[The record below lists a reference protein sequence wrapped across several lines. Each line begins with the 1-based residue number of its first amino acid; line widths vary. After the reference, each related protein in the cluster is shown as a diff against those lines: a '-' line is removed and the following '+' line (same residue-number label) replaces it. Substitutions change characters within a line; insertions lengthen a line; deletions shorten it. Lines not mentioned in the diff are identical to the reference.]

1 MDQRDLDGS
10 PLEPEDLTGDDPS
23 ISETPRAGVE
33 EANTSPETIV
43 GTHEGKVS
51 DESSKISRDPLGR
64 GPEKIKKFI
73 FLGEDTARE
82 GEDMEIET
90 PRPDLKKERVE
101 EEDEKF
107 VLEVSNEPEEVG
119 MNQGASPSRGEK
131 SKK

>member
-51 DESSKISRDPLGR
+51 DESSKISHHKHDIANTQPL
-64 GPEKIKKFI
+64 
-73 FLGEDTARE
+73 
-82 GEDMEIET
+82 
-90 PRPDLKKERVE
+90 
-101 EEDEKF
+101 
-107 VLEVSNEPEEVG
+107 
-119 MNQGASPSRGEK
+119 
-131 SKK
+131 

>member
-1 MDQRDLDGS
+1 MTL
-10 PLEPEDLTGDDPS
+10 PS
-23 ISETPRAGVE
+23 
-33 EANTSPETIV
+33 
-43 GTHEGKVS
+43 HK
-51 DESSKISRDPLGR
+51 KKSRCAGR
-64 GPEKIKKFI
+64 GPEKIEKFI

-119 MNQGASPSRGEK
+119 MNQRASSPEICNSV
-131 SKK
+131 